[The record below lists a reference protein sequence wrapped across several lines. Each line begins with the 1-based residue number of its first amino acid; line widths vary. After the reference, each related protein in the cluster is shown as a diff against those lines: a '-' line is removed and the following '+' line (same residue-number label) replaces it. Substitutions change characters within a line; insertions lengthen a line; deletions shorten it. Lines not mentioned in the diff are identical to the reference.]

1 MPRIIAAVCV
11 LALAGGLLRATPAH
25 ADEKSAQAVGRRSCA
40 AISDRV
46 DAIVGAAPLLLRSY
60 DGDGSGAPPVDPSQR
75 TAAYVYD
82 NALAAI
88 ALIACRKPMQAQR
101 IGEALR
107 LAAVGDARLRNAY
120 RAGTVS
126 KKFERNGW
134 WDPQGAQWAQ
144 DPYQQGSATGNV
156 AWAALAMLA
165 LHRSTVN
172 AQWLDAARKLA
183 TWVADTTADERGAG
197 GFAGGVEG
205 DDADAH
211 KVMWKSTEH
220 NIDAAA
226 LFDRLDELEPARN
239 WRSRAQSARG
249 FVEAQWDRASGHF
262 FVGTLPDGITPNRQ
276 TSGLDAQLWP
286 NLLRSASRDW
296 RRSLR
301 YVEREHGVTGGFD
314 FNADRD
320 GLWLE
325 GTAQAALVYRKVG
338 RPRDA
343 EQMLATVAAQ
353 FSQSGY
359 VYATREPR
367 ITTGLAIGSDSAS
380 ADFYYYRRPHL
391 AATAWAALAALDRN
405 PFESAP
411 VNRP

>member
-1 MPRIIAAVCV
+1 
-11 LALAGGLLRATPAH
+11 
-25 ADEKSAQAVGRRSCA
+25 
-40 AISDRV
+40 
-46 DAIVGAAPLLLRSY
+46 
-60 DGDGSGAPPVDPSQR
+60 
-75 TAAYVYD
+75 
-82 NALAAI
+82 
-88 ALIACRKPMQAQR
+88 
-101 IGEALR
+101 
-107 LAAVGDARLRNAY
+107 
-120 RAGTVS
+120 
-126 KKFERNGW
+126 
-134 WDPQGAQWAQ
+134 
-144 DPYQQGSATGNV
+144 
-156 AWAALAMLA
+156 
-165 LHRSTVN
+165 
-172 AQWLDAARKLA
+172 
-183 TWVADTTADERGAG
+183 
-197 GFAGGVEG
+197 
-205 DDADAH
+205 
-211 KVMWKSTEH
+211 MWKSTEH

-226 LFDRLDELEPARN
+226 LFDRLDELEPNRN
-239 WRSRAQSARG
+239 WRSREKSARQ
-249 FVEAQWDRASGHF
+249 FVDAQWDRASGHF
-262 FVGTLPDGITPNRQ
+262 FVGTLPDGITSNRQ

-286 NLLRSASRDW
+286 NLLRSASSDW

-301 YVEREHGVTGGFD
+301 YVEREHGVNGGFD

-338 RPRDA
+338 RARDA